1 MGLLK
6 RLFGIGPAT
15 AEEHYQRGFALEAQG
30 EHDQAIAEHTE
41 AIRLYAKH
49 ANAFWNRGMAH
60 LGKHDY
66 DKAIADFTELIR
78 LQPNNSTAYSNR
90 AYALQN
96 VGNYAQAIA
105 DYSEAIRLSPDQP
118 AWLHNRAM
126 AWIELR
132 QYDRA
137 IADFSEF
144 LKLHPDAGVY
154 DNRGNAYRDIGN
166 FEQAVADFLEAIRL
180 KPNDPAAYFNL
191 ADLRSTCPQA
201 EFRNGK
207 EAIAYIQRA
216 CDLMKV
222 QTLPYSI
229 PQSFVLV
236 RLAAAHAEI
245 GEFKQA
251 VELQRK
257 ALESSDVPFFAL
269 ENLRERLKRYEEGK
283 PWRQE

>member
-6 RLFGIGPAT
+6 RLFGLGPPT

-30 EHDQAIAEHTE
+30 AYDQAIAEHTE
-41 AIRLYAKH
+41 AIRLDAKH

-66 DKAIADFTELIR
+66 DKAIADFAELIR
-78 LQPNNSTAYSNR
+78 LQPNNATAYSNR
-90 AYALQN
+90 AYALQS

-105 DYSEAIRLSPDQP
+105 DYSEAIRLAPDQP
-118 AWLHNRAM
+118 AWLHNRGM

-154 DNRGNAYRDIGN
+154 NNRGNAYKDIGN
-166 FEQAVADFLEAIRL
+166 FGQAVADFLEAIRL
-180 KPNDPAAYFNL
+180 KPNDPAAYLNL
-191 ADLRSTCPQA
+191 AYLRSTCPRA
-201 EFRNGK
+201 EFRNGQ
-207 EAIAYIQRA
+207 EAIAYVQKA

-222 QTLPYSI
+222 QTSPYSV

-251 VELQRK
+251 VEFQRK
-257 ALESSDVPFFAL
+257 ALESSEVPSFAL
-269 ENLRERLKRYEEGK
+269 EGLREQLKRYEEGK
-283 PWRQE
+283 PCREE